1 MNVYDFD
8 ETIYDGDSTRD
19 FYFFCLKKYPR
30 IALLWPYQLWSFLPF
45 AAGFRKKTAFKER
58 FYRFF
63 RLVPDME
70 KAVEDFWESHFC
82 NIKKWYLKVTRPD
95 DVIISASPAFLLEI
109 PCKKLGIPAPIA
121 SRVDIKTGTY
131 TGENCYGE
139 EKAPRFYEVYP
150 EGNVDAFYS
159 DSLSDTPMARLTKE
173 SYIVKGETLI
183 PWGEYTPSA
192 ISRIKKTF
200 LSPSFIRFLFV
211 GGLSTLATTV
221 FAVLYEK
228 WISVP
233 VLSFA
238 VGYLTT
244 LLLSFFI
251 NCGFTFGAKPSFAKY
266 IKYIVSYIPN
276 FLIQCGSVL
285 LLHNILGLW
294 EVIAYLLAAI
304 IGVPVTYLLMKV
316 FTFKKQ

>member
-8 ETIYDGDSTRD
+8 ETIYNGDSTRD

-30 IALLWPYQLWSFLPF
+30 IALLWPYQLFHFLLF
-45 AAGFRKKTAFKER
+45 AAGFHKKTAFKER

-70 KAVEDFWESHFC
+70 KAVSDFWDRHFC
-82 NIKKWYLKVTRPD
+82 NIKKWYLDTKKPD
-95 DVIISASPAFLLEI
+95 DVIVSASPAFLLEI
-109 PCKKLGIPAPIA
+109 PCRKLGIPAPIA
-121 SRVDIKTGTY
+121 SLADMHTGKY
-131 TGENCYGE
+131 QGENCYGE
-139 EKAPRFYEVYP
+139 EKPPRFYAVYP
-150 EGNVDAFYS
+150 EGKVDAFYS
-159 DSLSDTPMARLTKE
+159 DSLSDTPLARLAKE
-173 SYIVKGETLI
+173 SYIVKGEMLI
-183 PWGEYTPSA
+183 PWEEYTPSRL
-192 ISRIKKTF
+192 SRLKKTF
-200 LSPSFIRFLFV
+200 LSPSFIRFLLV
-211 GGLSTLATTV
+211 GGLSTLATTF

-233 VLSFA
+233 VLAFA
-238 VGYLTT
+238 VGYFTT
-244 LLLSFFI
+244 LVLSFFV

-276 FLIQCGSVL
+276 FLIQCFSVF
-285 LLHNILGLW
+285 LLHHVLGLW
-294 EVIAYLLAAI
+294 EIIAYLLAAI